1 MAKASKVQSR
11 EVLLDRVW
19 GADTEADVRTV
30 DVHIRRLRKQLTKK
44 GEADPIRTVRGEGY
58 IIDSPSG

>member
-1 MAKASKVQSR
+1 M
-11 EVLLDRVW
+11 LDRVW
-19 GADTEADVRTV
+19 GDQSEADVRTV

-58 IIDSPSG
+58 IIDPAPAG